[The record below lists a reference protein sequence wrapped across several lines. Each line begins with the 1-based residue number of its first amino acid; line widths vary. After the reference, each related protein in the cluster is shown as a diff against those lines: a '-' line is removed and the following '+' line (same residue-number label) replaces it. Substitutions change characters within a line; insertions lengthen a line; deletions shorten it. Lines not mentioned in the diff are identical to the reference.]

1 MANLITPVDVPSI
14 VKDFQKIVVD
24 LKESE
29 KVNRSLSYAHRIANR
44 HIPGQNPEEH
54 KKNRNRQL
62 RDLDNE
68 NRQLRQLY
76 EDSQWTLHL
85 VMESHRRL
93 MEETFDQDDG
103 LDLSQDAS
111 DDELEDRKQDLHVLV
126 AQMAHAVNGVYRY
139 EEQMVNKLQKR
150 IIELREENDILR
162 CILDSESGADLDS
175 IYQRFLGRSCGSL
188 PKTDSE
194 LDTHSSDDTDSS
206 AQLEEQPTPRKKQS
220 VIENPKFM

>member
-175 IYQRFLGRSCGSL
+175 IYQRFLGR
-188 PKTDSE
+188 
-194 LDTHSSDDTDSS
+194 
-206 AQLEEQPTPRKKQS
+206 AF
-220 VIENPKFM
+220 IESTALCENHLTVPS